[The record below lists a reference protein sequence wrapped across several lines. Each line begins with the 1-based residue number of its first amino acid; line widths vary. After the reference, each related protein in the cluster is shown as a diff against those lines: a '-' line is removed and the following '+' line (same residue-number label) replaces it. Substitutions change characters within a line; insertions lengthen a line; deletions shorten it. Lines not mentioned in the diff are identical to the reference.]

1 MCHLSCHVKWWWVW
15 PLTALVSNKPQHFR
29 CLNDILTPR
38 AVDQLVLYTGTC
50 LLPYF
55 ISIRFNNLDLK
66 CHYFNK
72 QATLIHY
79 WCQKCTREVPAE
91 VRSPAFLHCRSLL
104 WCHQTVATAW
114 WQCSHSQFP
123 GALLFPGWILNVVTF
138 KMFSFLALLQYI
150 ATFNRI
156 ILNPFPHVLQIR
168 NASGLPLVPQPSS
181 LPPPPARQTQ
191 VDCKTAS
198 SKSNII

>member
-1 MCHLSCHVKWWWVW
+1 MWSGGGCGRWLLLLATSLNISAVW
-15 PLTALVSNKPQHFR
+15 MTSWHHCSEISSYFIQEPGGSF
-29 CLNDILTPR
+29 
-38 AVDQLVLYTGTC
+38 

-55 ISIRFNNLDLK
+55 ISIRFNSLYLK

-72 QATLIHY
+72 QETLIHY

-114 WQCSHSQFP
+114 WQCSHSQSP

-138 KMFSFLALLQYI
+138 KKFSFLALLQYI

-156 ILNPFPHVLQIR
+156 ILNPFSPVLQSR
-168 NASGLPLVPQPSS
+168 NASGLPLV
-181 LPPPPARQTQ
+181 
-191 VDCKTAS
+191 
-198 SKSNII
+198 